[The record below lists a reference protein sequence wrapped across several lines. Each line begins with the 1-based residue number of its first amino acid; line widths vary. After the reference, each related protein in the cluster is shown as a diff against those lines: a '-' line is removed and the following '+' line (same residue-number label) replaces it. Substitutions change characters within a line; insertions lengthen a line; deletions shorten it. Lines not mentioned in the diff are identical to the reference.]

1 MQGLLRTWRGH
12 FRGQALDADAD
23 WTRTRTVCGLS
34 TDMDC
39 PLPVHGHG
47 LDMDGD
53 SQAGHGADIPR
64 PFRVR
69 FADTESFRKEGVG
82 LAIGLKMK

>member
-1 MQGLLRTWRGH
+1 
-12 FRGQALDADAD
+12 
-23 WTRTRTVCGLS
+23 
-34 TDMDC
+34 MDC

-82 LAIGLKMK
+82 LAVVLKMKLNAAFLLLK